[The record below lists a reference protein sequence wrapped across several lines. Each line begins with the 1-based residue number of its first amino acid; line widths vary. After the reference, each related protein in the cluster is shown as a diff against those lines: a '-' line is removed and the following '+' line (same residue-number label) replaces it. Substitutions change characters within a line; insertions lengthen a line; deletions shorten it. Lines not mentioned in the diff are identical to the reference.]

1 MAKRV
6 EHIVSKMIDQIKQDL
21 SVKDKHRIIFDAP
34 CMWLTVIKENISAS
48 LISLDAEKAFDSV
61 G

>member
-21 SVKDKHRIIFDAP
+21 SVKDKHRIIFNAS
-34 CMWLTVIKENISAS
+34 CMWLTM
-48 LISLDAEKAFDSV
+48 
-61 G
+61 